1 MTADAVQTT
10 LTSRLGTAAAA
21 STALGITV
29 ESAPT
34 VKNAQQTMTMTAQ
47 QTSDND
53 DDTPA
58 LVGGVIG
65 GLIGVGMCL
74 FLAAWWAA
82 RNKYENQHPASTPVR
97 LSRRESWSCLP
108 RNRSC
113 EPAGSTPVRRCGLSR
128 VLSKLVCVKETSRI
142 WPPGRGL

>member
-65 GLIGVGMCL
+65 GLIGGGMCL
-74 FLAAWWAA
+74 FLAAWCAA
-82 RNKYENQHPASTPVR
+82 RSKHEKQVSAPASR
-97 LSRRESWSCLP
+97 LNTGEIVPKGEL
-108 RNRSC
+108 
-113 EPAGSTPVRRCGLSR
+113 ELSTAEQ
-128 VLSKLVCVKETSRI
+128 KL
-142 WPPGRGL
+142 